1 MAQDFERNTS
11 NAVGTSAVTL
21 RTANSDDAIV
31 GITIANVTTSQI
43 TVEVYINDGALQVG
57 SSDITLSGNIELGH
71 ASDTTI
77 ARSSA
82 GVVTIE
88 GNTILTTGNSDTPST
103 TTSSSDADFVL
114 VDDGGTMKKIT
125 PSNLGI
131 TSGGASKGFAVAMAI
146 AL

>member
-1 MAQDFERNTS
+1 MLLLILKNSTS
-11 NAVGTSAVTL
+11 EDNDARLQESSGHINLNGNA
-21 RTANSDDAIV
+21 I
-31 GITIANVTTSQI
+31 I
-43 TVEVYINDGALQVG
+43 
-57 SSDITLSGNIELGH
+57 
-71 ASDTTI
+71 
-77 ARSSA
+77 
-82 GVVTIE
+82 
-88 GNTILTTGNSDTPST
+88 TTGNSDTPTT